1 MPCGSVRG
9 TVGMKMRFD
18 SRVQPEKPMSNRTV
32 KKAPLV
38 RLPQKKKAAIV
49 RLPPKSGFELFLAQG
64 SQVAAIFMGAIAFV
78 FALHAG
84 EYILAPVAMG
94 VVLGLMLGPLATTL
108 ERRGLPPG
116 LSAFIVFV
124 LFIGLIGIFAAVV
137 LTPLSL
143 WVNRLPQIWQQL
155 QGQLA
160 QFQEPIAS
168 IGAAREEL
176 RKIVGGGG
184 LTVSVDEGSPVE
196 SVATL
201 APALLAQI
209 LIFLASLY
217 FFVATRHQT
226 RLAILKLC
234 FTRRL
239 RWRVAHIFR
248 DVEALVSRYLLSI
261 SLINVAE
268 GVAVGIGLWL
278 AGVPSA
284 ALWGAL
290 AVVSNF
296 IVFLGPLLMTI
307 VLFVVGLT
315 EFDTIGGALVPPLI
329 YQAINVLESQFVT
342 PMVIGRALTLNPF
355 VVVLA
360 LVFWIWL
367 WGALGGFIAIPALLI
382 CYAMIRN
389 MFPGFQWAE
398 PIERR

>member
-1 MPCGSVRG
+1 
-9 TVGMKMRFD
+9 
-18 SRVQPEKPMSNRTV
+18 
-32 KKAPLV
+32 
-38 RLPQKKKAAIV
+38 
-49 RLPPKSGFELFLAQG
+49 
-64 SQVAAIFMGAIAFV
+64 
-78 FALHAG
+78 
-84 EYILAPVAMG
+84 
-94 VVLGLMLGPLATTL
+94 MLGPLATRL
-108 ERRGLPPG
+108 EQRGLPPG

-124 LFIGLIGIFAAVV
+124 LFIGLVGIFAAVV

-143 WVNRLPQIWQQL
+143 WVNQLPQIWQQL
-155 QGQLA
+155 QSHLV

-184 LTVSVDEGSPVE
+184 LTVSVDDGSPVE
-196 SVATL
+196 SFATL

-226 RLAILKLC
+226 RAAILKLC

-261 SLINVAE
+261 SLINVVE
-268 GVAVGIGLWL
+268 GVAVGVGLWL

-329 YQAINVLESQFVT
+329 YQGINILESQFVT
-342 PMVIGRALTLNPF
+342 PMVVGRALTLNPF

-367 WGALGGFIAIPALLI
+367 WGALGGFIAVPALLI
-382 CYAMIRN
+382 CYAVIRN

-398 PIERR
+398 LGEAR

>member
-1 MPCGSVRG
+1 
-9 TVGMKMRFD
+9 MKMRFLR
-18 SRVQPEKPMSNRTV
+18 RVQPEKPMSNRTV
-32 KKAPLV
+32 KKAPVV

-64 SQVAAIFMGAIAFV
+64 SQVAAIFMGAVAFV
-78 FALHAG
+78 FALHVG
-84 EYILAPVAMG
+84 EYILAPIAMG
-94 VVLGLMLGPLATTL
+94 IVLGLMLGPLATKL
-108 ERRGLPPG
+108 EQRGLPPG

-124 LFIGLIGIFAAVV
+124 LFIFLVGIFAAVV
-137 LTPLSL
+137 MTPLTL
-143 WVNRLPQIWQQL
+143 WVNQLPQIWQQL
-155 QGQLA
+155 QNQLA
-160 QFQEPIAS
+160 QFREPLES
-168 IGAAREEL
+168 ITAARDEL

-184 LTVSVDEGSPVE
+184 LTVSVDDGSPVE
-196 SVATL
+196 SVASL

-217 FFVATRHQT
+217 FFVATRHRT
-226 RLAILKLC
+226 RAAILKLC
-234 FTRRL
+234 LTRRL

-268 GVAVGIGLWL
+268 GIAVGSALWL

-296 IVFLGPLLMTI
+296 IVFVGPMLMTI
-307 VLFVVGLT
+307 VLFAVGLT
-315 EFDTIGGALVPPLI
+315 EFDTIAGALVPPLI
-329 YQAINVLESQFVT
+329 YQGINVLESQFVT
-342 PMVIGRALTLNPF
+342 PAVVGRALTLNPF

-382 CYAMIRN
+382 CYAVIRN

-398 PIERR
+398 RVEGH